1 MNCFRSMTR
10 RALVL
15 VVPIMASLLLAA
27 CSSKESK
34 ETQAAS
40 SDQQAQPQTTYGRAV
55 QAARTNV
62 AALSNPK
69 VGFDP
74 VCGMAIDEN
83 AVIVTIDGKD
93 YGVCSQKCADK
104 LRAEPEKYIVASA
117 SMTDDQDQPDD

>member
-1 MNCFRSMTR
+1 MNRFRSVTR

-15 VVPIMASLLLAA
+15 VVPIMVSIAFAA
-27 CSSKESK
+27 CSSKEST

-40 SDQQAQPQTTYGRAV
+40 QDQQAQPQTTYGRAV
-55 QAARTNV
+55 QAAKTNV

-74 VCGMAIDEN
+74 VCGMAIDET

-93 YGVCSQKCADK
+93 YGCCSQKCAEK
-104 LRAEPEKYIVASA
+104 LKADPEMYIVASA
-117 SMTDDQDQPDD
+117 TMTDDPDQEE